1 MTFVLFLIIA
11 IVAFALAVQLRR
23 RHDLAQRL
31 AAMGIGLSARFIQL
45 IGIVALILAAVQ
57 TLTVIP
63 AGTVGVIDLFGTV
76 SPRARTAGVNIV
88 NPLANVVKLSIKTQE
103 RREEMRVPSKEGL
116 TVGLEASVIYHLDG
130 SMAPEVYKTIG
141 REDDYIRKILL
152 PNFRSV
158 IRGITAQYEAKALY
172 TDMREEVAQKIQ
184 QQLNVATTPRG
195 IIIESTPL
203 RQVALPGDLSAAIEE
218 KLRAEQESQRMEFV
232 LQRESKEAERKR
244 IEAQGIR
251 DFNKTVAEGISDN
264 FLRWKGI
271 EATENLAASPNAKV
285 VVIGSG
291 KDGLPI
297 ILGGQ

>member
-1 MTFVLFLIIA
+1 MQFVLFIIVAIIA
-11 IVAFALAVQLRR
+11 FVFAVQLRR
-23 RHDLAQRL
+23 NYELSQRL
-31 AAMGIGLSARFIQL
+31 AAMGFKTWFIQV
-45 IGIVALILAAVQ
+45 IGVIALILAATQ
-57 TLTVIP
+57 TLTVIQ
-63 AGTVGVIDLFGTV
+63 AGSVGVVKIFGK
-76 SPRARTAGVNIV
+76 VNDTPLYEGINV
-88 NPLANVVKLSIKTQE
+88 RNPFAEIIKMNIKTQE

-116 TVGLEASVIYHLDG
+116 TIGLEASIIYHLDG

-141 REDDYIRKILL
+141 REEDYVRKILL

-172 TDMREEVAQKIQ
+172 TDMREEVALKIQ
-184 QQLNVATTPRG
+184 EQLNVATTPRG
-195 IIIESTPL
+195 VIVESTPL

-271 EATENLAASPNAKV
+271 EATENLASSPNAKV

>member
-1 MTFVLFLIIA
+1 MQFVLFIIIA
-11 IVAFALAVQLRR
+11 LIAFVFAVQLRR
-23 RHDLAQRL
+23 RHELSQRL
-31 AAMGIGLSARFIQL
+31 IAMGISPRFVQV
-45 IGIVALILAAVQ
+45 IGVIALILAAVQ

-63 AGTVGVIDLFGTV
+63 AGTVGVVDFFGKV
-76 SPRARTAGVNIV
+76 SPQPRHAGVNVV
-88 NPLANVVKLSIKTQE
+88 NPFANVIKLSIKTQE
-103 RREEMRVPSKEGL
+103 RREEMSVPSKEGL

-141 REDDYIRKILL
+141 REEDYVRKILL

-158 IRGITAQYEAKALY
+158 VRGITAQYEAKALY
-172 TDMREEVAQKIQ
+172 TDMREEVARNIQ
-184 QQLNVATTPRG
+184 EQLNVATRPRG

-232 LQRESKEAERKR
+232 LQREGKEADRKR

-297 ILGGQ
+297 ILGGN

>member
-1 MTFVLFLIIA
+1 MLFALFLIITL
-11 IVAFALAVQLRR
+11 VAFVLVVQLRSR
-23 RHDLAQRL
+23 YDLAQRL
-31 AAMGIGLSARFIQL
+31 AAMGINARGLQL
-45 IGIVALILAAVQ
+45 IGFVALILAAIQ

-63 AGTVGVIDLFGTV
+63 AGTVGVVDFFGTV
-76 SPRARTAGVNIV
+76 SPRVRHAGINVV
-88 NPLANVVKLSIKTQE
+88 NPFANVIKMSIKTQE

-116 TVGLEASVIYHLDG
+116 TVGLEISVLYRLDG
-130 SMAPEVYKTIG
+130 SKAPEVYKTIG
-141 REDDYIRKILL
+141 REDDYVRKILL

-158 IRGITAQYEAKALY
+158 VRGITAQYEAKALY
-172 TDMREEVAQKIQ
+172 TAAREEVALNIQ
-184 QQLNVATTPRG
+184 EQLDAATAPRG
-195 IIIESTPL
+195 ITVESTPL
-203 RQVALPGDLSAAIEE
+203 RQVILPSDLSAAIEE

-271 EATENLAASPNAKV
+271 EATENLASSSNAKV
-285 VVIGSG
+285 VIIGSG

-297 ILGGQ
+297 ILGGQD

>member
-1 MTFVLFLIIA
+1 MQFVLFIIVAIIA
-11 IVAFALAVQLRR
+11 FVFAVQLRR
-23 RHDLAQRL
+23 NYELSQRL
-31 AAMGIGLSARFIQL
+31 AAMGLRTWFIQV
-45 IGIVALILAAVQ
+45 IGVIALILAATQ
-57 TLTVIP
+57 TLTVIQ
-63 AGTVGVIDLFGTV
+63 AGSVGVVKIFGK
-76 SPRARTAGVNIV
+76 VNDTPLYEGINV
-88 NPLANVVKLSIKTQE
+88 RNPFAEIIKMNIKTQE

-116 TVGLEASVIYHLDG
+116 TIGLEASIIYHLDG

-141 REDDYIRKILL
+141 REEDYVRKILL

-184 QQLNVATTPRG
+184 EQLNVATTPRG
-195 IIIESTPL
+195 VIVESTPL
-203 RQVALPGDLSAAIEE
+203 RQVALPADLSTAIEE
-218 KLRAEQESQRMEFV
+218 KLRAEQESQRMEFI
-232 LQRESKEAERKR
+232 LQREGKEADRKR

-271 EATENLAASPNAKV
+271 EATENLASSSNAKV

>member
-1 MTFVLFLIIA
+1 MQFVLFIIVAIIA
-11 IVAFALAVQLRR
+11 FVFAVQLRR
-23 RHDLAQRL
+23 NYELSQRL
-31 AAMGIGLSARFIQL
+31 AAMGFKTWFVQVIGVI
-45 IGIVALILAAVQ
+45 ALILAATQ
-57 TLTVIP
+57 TLTVIQ
-63 AGTVGVIDLFGTV
+63 AGSVGVVKIFGK
-76 SPRARTAGVNIV
+76 VNDTPLYEGINV
-88 NPLANVVKLSIKTQE
+88 RNPFAEIIKMNIKTQE

-116 TVGLEASVIYHLDG
+116 TIGLEASIIYHLDG

-141 REDDYIRKILL
+141 REEDYVRKILL

-184 QQLNVATTPRG
+184 EQLNVATTPRG
-195 IIIESTPL
+195 IIVESTPL
-203 RQVALPGDLSAAIEE
+203 RQVALPADLSTAIEE

-271 EATENLAASPNAKV
+271 EATENLAKSPNAKV

>member
-1 MTFVLFLIIA
+1 MQFVLFLIIA
-11 IVAFALAVQLRR
+11 LIAFVFSFQLRR
-23 RHDLAQRL
+23 QHELAQRL
-31 AAMGIGLSARFIQL
+31 AAMGIGARFIQVVGV
-45 IGIVALILAAVQ
+45 IALILAAVQ
-57 TLTVIP
+57 TLTVIQ
-63 AGTVGVIDLFGTV
+63 AGSVGVVKIFGKV
-76 SPRARTAGVNIV
+76 KDAPLYEGINVR
-88 NPLANVVKLSIKTQE
+88 NPFAEIIKMNIKTRE

-116 TVGLEASVIYHLDG
+116 TVGLEASVIYHLEG
-130 SMAPEVYKTIG
+130 AAAPEVFKTIG
-141 REDDYIRKILL
+141 REEDYLRTILL

-158 IRGITAQYEAKALY
+158 VRGITAQYEAKALY

-184 QQLNVATTPRG
+184 EQLNAATSIRG
-195 IIIESTPL
+195 VIIESTPL
-203 RQVALPGDLSAAIEE
+203 RQVALPADLSAAIEE

>member
-1 MTFVLFLIIA
+1 MQFVLFIIVAIIA
-11 IVAFALAVQLRR
+11 FVFAVQLRR
-23 RHDLAQRL
+23 NYELSQRL
-31 AAMGIGLSARFIQL
+31 AAMGFKTWFIQV
-45 IGIVALILAAVQ
+45 IGVIALILAATQ
-57 TLTVIP
+57 TLTVIQ
-63 AGTVGVIDLFGTV
+63 AGSVGVVKIFGK
-76 SPRARTAGVNIV
+76 VNDTPLYEGINV
-88 NPLANVVKLSIKTQE
+88 RNPFAEIIKMNIKTQE

-116 TVGLEASVIYHLDG
+116 TIGLEASIIYHLDG

-141 REDDYIRKILL
+141 REEDYVRKILL

-184 QQLNVATTPRG
+184 EQLNVATTPRG
-195 IIIESTPL
+195 VIVESTPL
-203 RQVALPGDLSAAIEE
+203 RQVALPADLSAAIEE

-232 LQRESKEAERKR
+232 LLKETKEAARKR
-244 IEAQGIR
+244 IEAEGIR

-271 EATENLAASPNAKV
+271 EATNALAQSNNAKV

-297 ILGGQ
+297 ILGGAN

>member
-1 MTFVLFLIIA
+1 MQFVLFIIVAIIA
-11 IVAFALAVQLRR
+11 FVFAVQLRR
-23 RHDLAQRL
+23 NYELSQRL
-31 AAMGIGLSARFIQL
+31 AAMGLRTWFIQV
-45 IGIVALILAAVQ
+45 IGVIALILAATQ
-57 TLTVIP
+57 TLTVIQ
-63 AGTVGVIDLFGTV
+63 AGSVGVVKIFGK
-76 SPRARTAGVNIV
+76 VNDTPLYEGINV
-88 NPLANVVKLSIKTQE
+88 RNPFAEIIKMNIKTQE

-116 TVGLEASVIYHLDG
+116 TIGLEASIIYHLDG

-141 REDDYIRKILL
+141 REEDYVRKILL

-184 QQLNVATTPRG
+184 EQLNVATTPRG
-195 IIIESTPL
+195 VIVESTPL
-203 RQVALPGDLSAAIEE
+203 RQVALPADLSTAIEE

-232 LQRESKEAERKR
+232 LQRETKEAERKR

-271 EATENLAASPNAKV
+271 EATENLASSSNAKV